1 MGGKQ
6 VSNLNDQFMSDGNDT
21 LDEFELRLRA
31 QALGSSPKQRDEILY
46 QCAYAAGIAASMKQR
61 RARVMQWQVVSAAAS
76 LLACV
81 ALASHYLPHE
91 SINDARQTVQT
102 VLHSEGTHQLN
113 ALDSEQT
120 SNFFIALLTKDRSA
134 DSQQRGSART
144 AGMKP
149 NDLEVNEL
157 EGAIVPTSQDSN
169 GTTLQ
174 PKDFQLF
181 FQGEV

>member
-6 VSNLNDQFMSDGNDT
+6 VSNLNNQFMSDGDDA

-31 QALGSSPKQRDEILY
+31 QALDSSPKRRDEILY
-46 QCAYAAGIAASMKQR
+46 QCAYAAGIAASTKQR
-61 RARVMQWQVVSAAAS
+61 RAKVMRWQVVSAAAS

-91 SINDARQTVQT
+91 SINDARQTV
-102 VLHSEGTHQLN
+102 LHSEGKQQRN
-113 ALDSEQT
+113 AMDSEQT
-120 SNFFIALLTKDRSA
+120 SNFLVALLTKDRSA
-134 DSQQRGSART
+134 ELQQRGNART
-144 AGMKP
+144 TGMNP
-149 NDLEVNEL
+149 NDLEVDEL

-174 PKDFQLF
+174 PKDFPLF
-181 FQGEV
+181 LQGEV